1 MGTEASSAARRLV
14 QSAAQHLYVL
24 FEPALSHALVREQRP
39 ANRSRPRPEAQ
50 PAQRTIADVAITP
63 HPGMPH
69 ASLTNARTGAAGLRD
84 HFDRIVLPLWR
95 GPGFNA
101 ALRLPYEA
109 LDAAGA
115 APRPVARYRAMACAR
130 QLFVFT
136 QTGDAAHAHTLF
148 ESLQHYFQD
157 RARGGWFY
165 SVDPQGAPLDTSKDL
180 YTHAF
185 VVFACSVYG
194 QRARNGAA
202 LDVARAT
209 SELIADR
216 FATADGLFNASLD
229 ASFAN
234 VTGTPV
240 QNPLMHLTEAWLAAR
255 EATGDAA
262 FDTAL
267 TRLIEAVARTFL
279 HAPTGCIAELPVGA
293 PDNRLEPGHQFE
305 WFWLASCAGARLGA
319 SGLDEALA
327 RAFRFAVE
335 HGVDAANGAVA
346 AALDE
351 QGRVIDATQRIWA
364 QTEYLRAIA
373 THGEPAVS
381 ATLPAQINRFAARF
395 LTPQGWV
402 ECRSASGDVARA
414 DMPSTTPYHLLSA
427 WLALPA

>member
-1 MGTEASSAARRLV
+1 MNA
-14 QSAAQHLYVL
+14 
-24 FEPALSHALVREQRP
+24 
-39 ANRSRPRPEAQ
+39 
-50 PAQRTIADVAITP
+50 
-63 HPGMPH
+63 HPD
-69 ASLTNARTGAAGLRD
+69 AAGLRD

-115 APRPVARYRAMACAR
+115 ATPPVARYRAMACAR

-136 QTGDAAHAHTLF
+136 QAGDTAHAHTLF
-148 ESLQHYFQD
+148 DTLQHYFQD
-157 RARGGWFY
+157 RVHGGWFY
-165 SVDPQGAPLDTSKDL
+165 SVDPQGAPLDTAKDL

-185 VVFACSVYG
+185 VVFACSIYG
-194 QRARNGAA
+194 QRTGNSAA

-209 SELIADR
+209 SALIVDR
-216 FATADGLFNASLD
+216 FAAEDGLFNASLD
-229 ASFAN
+229 ASFAA
-234 VTGTPV
+234 VTGTPL

-267 TRLIEAVARTFL
+267 TQLIEAVARNFL

-293 PDNRLEPGHQFE
+293 ADNRLEPGHQFE
-305 WFWLASCAGARLGA
+305 WFWLASCAGERIGA
-319 SGLDEALA
+319 SGLDEALS
-327 RAFRFAVE
+327 RAFRFAVK
-335 HGVDAANGAVA
+335 HGVDPATGAVA
-346 AALDE
+346 ASLDE
-351 QGRVIDATQRIWA
+351 QGQVIDATQRIWA

-373 THGEPAVS
+373 THGEADVK
-381 ATLPAQINRFAARF
+381 ATLPAQIGRFASRF

-414 DMPSTTPYHLLSA
+414 DMPSTTPYHLQSA
-427 WLALPA
+427 YLALPR

>member
-1 MGTEASSAARRLV
+1 M
-14 QSAAQHLYVL
+14 
-24 FEPALSHALVREQRP
+24 
-39 ANRSRPRPEAQ
+39 
-50 PAQRTIADVAITP
+50 
-63 HPGMPH
+63 
-69 ASLTNARTGAAGLRD
+69 NAHSGAAGLRD

-115 APRPVARYRAMACAR
+115 APLPVARYRAMACAR

-136 QTGDAAHAHTLF
+136 QAGDTAHAHTLF
-148 ESLQHYFQD
+148 EALQHHFQD
-157 RARGGWFY
+157 RVHGGWFY
-165 SVDPQGAPLDTSKDL
+165 SVDAQGAPLDTTKDL

-185 VVFACSVYG
+185 IVFACSVYG
-194 QRARNGAA
+194 QRAGNGAA

-209 SELIADR
+209 SALIVER
-216 FATADGLFNASLD
+216 FAAEGGLFNASLN
-229 ASFAN
+229 ASFAA
-234 VTGTPV
+234 VTGTPL

-279 HAPTGCIAELPVGA
+279 HAPTGCIAELPVGSA
-293 PDNRLEPGHQFE
+293 GNRLEPGHQFE
-305 WFWLASCAGARLGA
+305 WFWLASCAGERLGA
-319 SGLDEALA
+319 SGLDEALT
-327 RAFRFAVE
+327 RAFRFAVA
-335 HGVDAANGAVA
+335 HGVDAQSGAVA

-351 QGRVIDATQRIWA
+351 AGRVIDATQRIWA

-373 THGEPAVS
+373 THGEASVN
-381 ATLPAQINRFAARF
+381 ATLPAQIARFATRF

-414 DMPSTTPYHLLSA
+414 DMPSTTPYHLQSA
-427 WLALPA
+427 YLALPG